1 MKKEDIIKYP
11 HLDHSRQLY
20 PSPRII
26 LGKLLIW
33 SEKRDGSNV
42 RVVLDEN
49 GDIQFGS
56 RNMFPASPDLINSM
70 HRTGYIST
78 LEECLKEHRDTW
90 NSNLI
95 IFFELLQKGKSPT
108 RTEFHEKDDITIFD
122 IFSLESGWLN
132 YTKIHQI
139 CYEWKF
145 PIVELWGMSVH
156 SNLKTFKKFKGN
168 MLKLAKKKNREG
180 VVAKY
185 YHQEESI
192 FFKERL
198 DVPVLD
204 KVKIHIDKDAVES
217 PFLPDIEV
225 LSEVEKARVDLGM
238 ENFRKKEIAMP
249 DIVRRVKEEA
259 RRRLCRVP
267 KNLYSYYLQRI
278 EDFENET

>member
-1 MKKEDIIKYP
+1 MKEGDVIKYP

-20 PSPRII
+20 PNPRII

-42 RVVLDEN
+42 RAVLDEN

-56 RNMFPASPDLINSM
+56 RNMFPAAPELIDSIS
-70 HRTGYIST
+70 RTGYIST
-78 LEECLKEHRDTW
+78 LKECLKEHQDTW
-90 NSNLI
+90 HSDLI

-122 IFSLESGWLN
+122 IYSLESGWLN

-145 PIVELWGMSVH
+145 PIVELWGISVH

-185 YHQEESI
+185 YHQEESL

-198 DVPVLD
+198 DVPILD
-204 KVKIHIDKDAVES
+204 KVKIHIDEDAIES

-225 LSEVEKARVDLGM
+225 LSEVEKVRVDLGM
-238 ENFRKKEIAMP
+238 ETFRKKEIAMP
-249 DIVRRVKEEA
+249 EIAKRVSIEA
-259 RRRLCRVP
+259 KRRLCATP
-267 KNLYSYYLQRI
+267 KNIYSFYLQRL
-278 EDFENET
+278 EDFEDEA